1 MEKNKFIDLLSKYAG
16 ISESYHDIWGNLH
29 YTDIKTK
36 KAILN
41 SMGIK
46 NLESPEEALKDYQ
59 KNQWVQIIPQV
70 FVFKEDANEIKLRL
84 NIPDKWLKFR
94 LNWIIEAEK
103 SGNKTEADFIPEN
116 LKELESIT
124 IGGVLYK
131 AYELSLDVR
140 NLIFGYH
147 KFYLNFSG
155 SIIAEMTLICTPL
168 KAYKPDSINNGQK
181 LWGPALQ
188 IYSLRSSRNFGI
200 GDFADIKKIMEIF
213 AGLGGSIVGINPI
226 NALFPANPYHISPYS
241 PSSRNFLNY
250 IYLALDEIEEFHEA
264 PSIKTMFEEDLNSK
278 IEKLK
283 QLDYISY
290 NEVGKFKFSVLEKI
304 WEYFKENK
312 IKQKTERG
320 ADFIFF
326 INEKGKNFYFAL
338 FNVLWEYF
346 HKNQNICCWSD
357 WPEDFKDKNSE
368 AVKKIANEN
377 IDRINFYQFLEWL
390 CIQQLQIVGN
400 KSLELGLNIGL
411 YGDLPVSVDPNGF
424 DVWFE
429 KDVYAGGIGI
439 GAPPDDF
446 NLKGQNW
453 GLIPFNPLKLKEYKY
468 EPFISILRYN
478 MKYVGAIRIDHIMS
492 LMRLFWI
499 PNGMK
504 CSDGAYVNYILD
516 DMMGI
521 LALESQR
528 NMTLLIGEDLGTV
541 PDIVREKMHEW
552 GIFSYKVMYFQKNH
566 DGSFKSPDQYEP
578 DSLLTVSTHD
588 LPTLKGFWNFRDIEI
603 RTLLDLFPN
612 DEIRRKQIETR
623 ENDRKALSYL
633 LMINGLITEHQAI
646 DILSKKDI
654 DINFLRLIYFCLAKS
669 KSFILMLQL
678 EDIMLE
684 SEQINL
690 PGTVKTYPNWSRKYT
705 KRIEDL
711 NDNGIRELLERIN
724 EIRK

>member
-1 MEKNKFIDLLSKYAG
+1 MENSKSIDLLSKYAG
-16 ISESYHDIWGNLH
+16 ISDVYHDIWGNLH
-29 YTDIKTK
+29 HTDL
-36 KAILN
+36 KAKIEILN
-41 SMGIK
+41 AMGIK
-46 NLESPEEALKDYQ
+46 NLESPEEALQNYM
-59 KNQWVQIIPQV
+59 KNEWIKIIPPV
-70 FVFKEDANEIKLRL
+70 AVIKEGKNEIKIRL
-84 NIPDKWLKFR
+84 NMPDNLFKSQIKWV
-94 LNWIIEAEK
+94 IETEK
-103 SGNKTEADFIPEN
+103 QGTIEGDFIPEN
-116 LKELESIT
+116 LLLLETQNIN
-124 IGGVLYK
+124 GVFYK
-131 AYELSLDVR
+131 AFELHIFVK
-140 NLIFGYH
+140 NLSFGYH
-147 KFYLNFSG
+147 KFNLIVSG
-155 SIIAEMTLICTPL
+155 SIIADMSLICTPP
-168 KAYKPDSINNGQK
+168 KAYMPDSISKGQR
-181 LWGPALQ
+181 LWGPAVQ

-200 GDFADIKKIMEIF
+200 GDFSDLKKIMEIF

-226 NALFPANPYHISPYS
+226 NALFPANPHHISPYS

-250 IYLALDEIEEFHEA
+250 IYLAIDEIEEFHEIE
-264 PSIKTMFEEDLNSK
+264 STKMMFDDDFKAK

-283 QLDYISY
+283 HLDYISY
-290 NEVGKFKFSVLEKI
+290 NEVGRLKFSILEKI

-312 IKQKTERG
+312 IKQKTPRG
-320 ADFIFF
+320 VDFLSF
-326 INEKGKNFYFAL
+326 IDDKGKNFYFGL

-346 HKNQNICCWSD
+346 NKNQNICCWTQ
-357 WPEDFKDKNSE
+357 WPEDFKDKDSYATQE
-368 AVKKIANEN
+368 FAKEN

-390 CIQQLQIVGN
+390 LIKQLQSVGN
-400 KSLELGLNIGL
+400 KSLELGLRIGL
-411 YGDLPVSVDPNGF
+411 YGDMPVSVDPNGF

-429 KDVYAGGIGI
+429 KEVYASGIGI

-453 GLIPFNPLKLKEYKY
+453 GLIPFNPLKLKDYKY

-478 MKYVGAIRIDHIMS
+478 MKYFGAIRIDHIMS

-499 PNGMK
+499 PNGMQ
-504 CSDGAYVNYILD
+504 CSDGAYVNYDLD
-516 DMMGI
+516 DLMGI

-578 DSLLTVSTHD
+578 NSLLTVSTHD

-612 DEIRRKQIETR
+612 DEIRRKQIEIR
-623 ENDRKALSYL
+623 ENDRKALCYL

-669 KSFILMLQL
+669 KSHILMLQL
-678 EDIMLE
+678 EDILLE

-705 KRIEDL
+705 KLIDEICA
-711 NDNGIRELLERIN
+711 NNINELLGNIN
-724 EIRK
+724 ELRK